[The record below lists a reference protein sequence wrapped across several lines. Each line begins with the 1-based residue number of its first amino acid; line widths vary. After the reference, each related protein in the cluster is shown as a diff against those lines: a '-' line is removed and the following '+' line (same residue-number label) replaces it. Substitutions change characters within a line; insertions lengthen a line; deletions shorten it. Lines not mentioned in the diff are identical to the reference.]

1 MNIIEQAKSIRSA
14 SLIKDI
20 EKFVSNIEVDEIDLE
35 KEEASEGGGEFS
47 YSYQVLTEDA
57 EVEKFNRQKDK
68 AIEMIKS
75 NGAISHIP
83 YYYAIWEEDGKPD
96 DTEAL
101 DSEAIKL
108 IENL

>member
-1 MNIIEQAKSIRSA
+1 MNIIEQAKSIRSS

-20 EKFVSNIEVDEIDLE
+20 EKFVTNIEVDESDLE
-35 KEEASEGGGEFS
+35 KDEASEGGGEFS
-47 YSYQVLTEDA
+47 YSYPVLTEDA
-57 EVEKFNRQKDK
+57 EVEKLNRQKDK
-68 AIEMIKS
+68 AVDMIKS
-75 NGAISHIP
+75 NGAVSHIP

-101 DSEAIKL
+101 DEEAIKL